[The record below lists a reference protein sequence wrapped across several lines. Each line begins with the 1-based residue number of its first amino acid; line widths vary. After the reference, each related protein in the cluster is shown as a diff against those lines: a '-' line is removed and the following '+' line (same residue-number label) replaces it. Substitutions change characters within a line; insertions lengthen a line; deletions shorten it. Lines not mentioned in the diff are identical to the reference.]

1 MWSIG
6 TNGTYWSSWARCTS
20 VTGSSHFALRAN
32 GSNGTSWASWA
43 SVARCTRFA
52 FRANG
57 ASWARVSRSSSW
69 AYDIFTGFARETRG
83 TYVSSEH
90 LIIWESV
97 GIKPKLNLGGLC
109 GLALLEIQNL
119 PV

>member
-1 MWSIG
+1 MLSNG
-6 TNGTYWSSWARCTS
+6 TNGTYWSGRSRCTS
-20 VTGSSHFALRAN
+20 VTGSSHFALRAD
-32 GSNGTSWASWA
+32 GSDGSSWASWA

-109 GLALLEIQNL
+109 GLVVLEIQNL

>member
-1 MWSIG
+1 MWSNG
-6 TNGTYWSSWARCTS
+6 TNGTYWSGRSRCTS

-57 ASWARVSRSSSW
+57 ASWARVARNSGW
-69 AYDIFTGFARETRG
+69 AYDVFTGLTRETRG
-83 TYVSSEH
+83 TYVS
-90 LIIWESV
+90 
-97 GIKPKLNLGGLC
+97 
-109 GLALLEIQNL
+109 
-119 PV
+119 